1 MMRLKQLLLPI
12 KHFALVVFL
21 CSFGLVITAQAD
33 VIQIDEYKRAIKADP
48 KNFLAHLEL
57 GRAYQKLGLYEDEI
71 AEYKEALR

>member
-33 VIQIDEYKRAIKADP
+33 VTQIDEYKRAIKADS
-48 KNFLAHLEL
+48 
-57 GRAYQKLGLYEDEI
+57 
-71 AEYKEALR
+71 